1 MITRTLERINHET
14 GEVIETQNE
23 IVRKENKEEY
33 VRFFLRSI
41 EGIVGAKLT
50 GSEHNVLYMLQ
61 RYTINN
67 SNLLLYNAAVRAQIA
82 ETLGLKNETV
92 KKAVEKMVKAGIIQ
106 RPKRGMYYLNPIH
119 FGRGDWKTIKR
130 LRKEVVFEYDFES
143 LEMRQIN
150 QTVASYENE
159 DAIREAITDAEVET
173 TVKQID
179 RKTTEIEH
187 VVKKRKRPSLLGALK
202 GQIGDVDAREI
213 RREIHEARAN
223 ENRDYNPPLFP
234 GDEVETGEM

>member
-1 MITRTLERINHET
+1 MITRTIERINHET
-14 GEVIETQNE
+14 GEVVETQNE

-82 ETLGLKNETV
+82 ETLGLKDETV

-106 RPKRGMYYLNPIH
+106 RPQRGMYYLNPIH
-119 FGRGDWKTIKR
+119 FGRGDWKSIKR
-130 LRKEVVFEYDFES
+130 LRKEVVFEYDFEA
-143 LEMRQIN
+143 LEMRQTN
-150 QTVASYENE
+150 QTIASYEKE
-159 DAIREAITDAEVET
+159 DVIREAIVTAAEVET

-179 RKTTEIEH
+179 HKTTEVEH
-187 VVKKRKRPSLLGALK
+187 VVKKHKRPSFFGSRRGK
-202 GQIGDVDAREI
+202 IGDIDIKEAVRQAMIEK
-213 RREIHEARAN
+213 HEKNDDEN
-223 ENRDYNPPLFP
+223 ENI
-234 GDEVETGEM
+234 T